1 MSPRTVFLSRLIG
14 LYMILVSLSMAAH
27 KQATVETI
35 TALVHNS
42 PLVFLTGI
50 IAVVAGLAIVLG
62 HNAWSG
68 GALPV
73 TVTLV
78 GWVTLVKGALL
89 LILSPEAE
97 SRFFLEGLHYVQ
109 LFYVY
114 AAIAL
119 LLGVYLT
126 YSGIRSTAR

>member
-1 MSPRTVFLSRLIG
+1 MV
-14 LYMILVSLSMAAH
+14 
-27 KQATVETI
+27 
-35 TALVHNS
+35 
-42 PLVFLTGI
+42 
-50 IAVVAGLAIVLG
+50 
-62 HNAWSG
+62 G